1 MLRTK
6 TLAEPKMNSVIDW
19 FAFEYFSNSMN
30 YSFIGFIIGYIV
42 GKTEVLIFNRLRGK
56 RKDG

>member
-1 MLRTK
+1 
-6 TLAEPKMNSVIDW
+6 MNSVIDW